1 MTNKWNR
8 VPYSPMEEEIGLQL
22 SKELKLAPVIGKLLV
37 RRGIS
42 TPEEANNFFHPSLDN
57 LLDPFLMKDMD
68 KAVARLNRALGRKE
82 RILIYGDYDV
92 DGTTAVT
99 LVYKYLRTT
108 GCSEK
113 QLDFYIPDR
122 YDEGY
127 GVSKRGIDYAHE
139 RNVKLIIVL
148 DCGIKAI
155 EEIAYAQS
163 LGIDFIVCDHHNPG
177 EELPAA
183 VAVLDP
189 KREDDTYPNEDL
201 SGCGVG
207 FKLMQAFAM
216 DNGFSQSKLFR
227 LLDLLAVSIAS
238 DIVSVMGENRILAY
252 YGLKQLNS
260 NPSTGLKG
268 IIKTCGLEE
277 KQIDMSD
284 IVYKI
289 GPRINASGRMM
300 KGREAV
306 ELLLSRSV
314 ESAARRSKNV
324 DQYNE
329 QRREVDKVITEE
341 AIALIENSD
350 MVEGN
355 KIIVLYQPDWHKG
368 VIGIV
373 ASRITELYA
382 RPTII
387 LTGVGN
393 QISGSARSIGGF
405 DVYKVLEE
413 NKDLLQNFGGHTFA
427 AGLTII
433 PGKLHEFR
441 TRIATYATLKPEET
455 PQHILNVDA
464 RITLREVNRKLY
476 NNICRMGPF
485 GTNNPKPLFLI
496 EGVLDSGSSRRVGH
510 NEEHLKLDLCD
521 SSRRVHITNA
531 IAFGQAAS
539 ASFVKD
545 NKPFSIVF
553 QLEENLFN
561 GQSSLQMHIKDIKQ
575 DVKKQSSSSSKA

>member
-42 TPEEANNFFHPSLDN
+42 TPEEANKFFHPSLDN

-139 RNVKLIIVL
+139 RNIKLIIVL

-155 EEIAYAQS
+155 EEIAYAKS

-216 DNGFSQSKLFR
+216 NNGFSQSKLFR

-314 ESAARRSKNV
+314 ESAAKRSKNV

-464 RITLREVNRKLY
+464 RISLREVNRKLY
-476 NNICRMGPF
+476 NNICRMSPF

-521 SSRRVHITNA
+521 PSRRVHITNA
-531 IAFGQAAS
+531 IAFGQAAA

-575 DVKKQSSSSSKA
+575 DVKKQSSSSPKA